1 MPEYDGS
8 IIIDTHIDTSNFD
21 KDANTLFNKA
31 SKISDKLSSSIGN
44 TKIGL
49 PKSFNV
55 DSIASDISKLPANLQ
70 KLEIQIFNTTNA
82 IDYLKNNFA
91 ELSSSFGG
99 DVLSKIESLGRKL
112 SDLTL
117 QKQILS
123 NTPTIGKEDIS
134 NAKLQE
140 DSMQSV
146 SEKIKSTADE
156 ANKTKMSFSE
166 MARELGSNFASNA
179 STAANAM
186 ISSFRNA
193 STSIRSNLNNIKQG
207 ISKVFS
213 LTPIGM
219 FGNYAKSVFSGIGNS
234 LSKVFARAK
243 FIILGKTI
251 RAVLNHAKES
261 FEDLK
266 TYGGTFA
273 NTAQQIT
280 DAYKRAGNSIATA
293 FAPVLTALAPIIV
306 KISSIIVDFMNKV
319 SMFTTVLFTGS
330 KTATIAN
337 TDFKNYSKSVSKS
350 TKNTKKNTKAT
361 KEQYKALA
369 KFDKLD
375 IFKKDKQSKVEA
387 PTVEEPKPQAL
398 DMFKTVEV
406 PNNVLEFVDK
416 VKSAVA
422 PLVQEF
428 QYVGNSFMKNF
439 AEPVYNHVKENVL
452 PRFLESTKNAVKNMD
467 FSHLNSSLDHF
478 FGTMSNITK
487 DLFSGLQ
494 YGWEKIIL
502 PMVTQY
508 VTEDLPNFLDNVA
521 DAIDGLHD
529 TITDS
534 KEDLKKFLDF
544 IWSITS
550 PILRGFM
557 QSMSGVA
564 GGFVRTLRLLVK
576 VFADFGRQYDNAPDW
591 LKNVMYYTGRML
603 PHLIAYKIGGPWLA
617 GATVAMDLVDI
628 NHRWNEE
635 ARKYEKNKKEYE
647 EQMYNFFD
655 SSQERKNKVDEL
667 IKKPMTKKFFIPEN
681 LEGKEYEEYLKKFK
695 LKPVK
700 GHATGTVVSPSHK
713 YLAMLGD
720 NNYEPEVVSPISTM
734 KRAFTEAMGDI
745 NATNTGNITL
755 QIDGKTF
762 ARLINPYM
770 DSEKN
775 RIGISMVQGVY

>member
-55 DSIASDISKLPANLQ
+55 DSIASDISKLPDNLQ

-416 VKSAVA
+416 VKDACK
-422 PLVQEF
+422 PLVDEF
-428 QYVGNSFMKNF
+428 KYVGNSFMQNF
-439 AEPVYNHVKENVL
+439 AKPVYEHVKENVL

-467 FSHLNSSLDHF
+467 FSKLNSSLDHF

-487 DLFSGLQ
+487 DLFSGLEH
-494 YGWEKIIL
+494 GWEKVIL
-502 PMVTQY
+502 PLVTQY
-508 VTEDLPNFLDNVA
+508 VTEDLPNFLDKVS
-521 DAIDGLHD
+521 DATDGLHD
-529 TITDS
+529 TIQNS
-534 KEDLKKFLDF
+534 KEDLDKFLNF
-544 IWSITS
+544 IKDISS
-550 PILRGFM
+550 PLLK
-557 QSMSGVA
+557 
-564 GGFVRTLRLLVK
+564 GFVDSMANTISGLIKILKGLIKVCAAIGKTYNGLPDWVK
-576 VFADFGRQYDNAPDW
+576 GFLNFSGRALFHRIVFAA
-591 LKNVMYYTGRML
+591 TG
-603 PHLIAYKIGGPWLA
+603 PIGA
-617 GATVAMDLVDI
+617 GISIGLDAAESEKKASKETKTFI
-628 NHRWNEE
+628 NNIKRTIPIFKGTTLSEE
-635 ARKYEKNKKEYE
+635 E
-647 EQMYNFFD
+647 
-655 SSQERKNKVDEL
+655 
-667 IKKPMTKKFFIPEN
+667 I
-681 LEGKEYEEYLKKFK
+681 EEYRKKIKF
-695 LKPVK
+695 K

>member
-21 KDANTLFNKA
+21 KDANTLFDKA

-91 ELSSSFGG
+91 ELSSSFGV
-99 DVLSKIESLGRKL
+99 DVLSKIESLDKKL

-123 NTPTIGKEDIS
+123 NTPTISKEDIS

-140 DSMQSV
+140 NAMQSV

-193 STSIRSNLNNIKQG
+193 STSIRSNLNNIKKG

-234 LSKVFARAK
+234 LSRVFARAK
-243 FIILGKTI
+243 WIILGKTI

-337 TDFKNYSKSVSKS
+337 TNFSGYSKTTAKA

-375 IFKKDKQSKVEA
+375 IFKKDKQSKIEA

-406 PNNVLEFVDK
+406 PNNILEFVQK
-416 VKSAVA
+416 VKDACQ
-422 PLVQEF
+422 PLAQEF
-428 QYVGNSFMKNF
+428 QYIGNSFMQNF
-439 AEPVYNHVKENVL
+439 AKPVYEHVKDNVL
-452 PRFLESTKNAVKNMD
+452 PRFLESTKQAVQNMD
-467 FSHLNSSLDHF
+467 FSKLNSSLDHF

-487 DLFSGLQ
+487 DLFSGLE

-508 VTEDLPNFLDNVA
+508 VTEDLPNFLDKIS
-521 DAIDGLHD
+521 DATDGLHE
-529 TITDS
+529 TIKDS

-544 IWSITS
+544 VWSITS
-550 PILRGFM
+550 PLLKGFVDSMANTISGLIKILKGLIKVCAAIGKTYDGLPDWVKGFLNFLGHALFHTLVFSVAGPVGAGISIGLDAAEAEKRASKEIRSNINNILRTIPLFNM
-557 QSMSGVA
+557 RNYSQEE
-564 GGFVRTLRLLVK
+564 FEEFK
-576 VFADFGRQYDNAPDW
+576 
-591 LKNVMYYTGRML
+591 KK
-603 PHLIAYKIGGPWLA
+603 YKI
-617 GATVAMDLVDI
+617 
-628 NHRWNEE
+628 
-635 ARKYEKNKKEYE
+635 
-647 EQMYNFFD
+647 
-655 SSQERKNKVDEL
+655 
-667 IKKPMTKKFFIPEN
+667 
-681 LEGKEYEEYLKKFK
+681 
-695 LKPVK
+695 K

-734 KRAFTEAMGDI
+734 KRAFVEAMGDI

-775 RIGISMVQGVY
+775 RVGISMVQGVY